1 VPGLKEHLYELFDDN
16 MIDYVQYK
24 RLVST
29 DRSTLETI
37 TKATDEFVESFCE
50 QLKLLLTHSFVA
62 KQQSSFQLEAKS
74 NLQSDRVFQVIE
86 DFSENNSFVLQ
97 DEAQGFHWNN
107 SQATVHHFMVGIRH
121 VTPAKLCCYVRVS
134 SPQHSCCFC
143 ISKVSYRI
151 FVEEIFSSENSL
163 FV

>member
-1 VPGLKEHLYELFDDN
+1 

-24 RLVST
+24 QWVST

-37 TKATDEFVESFCE
+37 TKTTDEFVESFCE
-50 QLKLLLTHSFVA
+50 QLKLLLTHSFIA

-74 NLQSDRVFQVIE
+74 NLQSGVFQVIA
-86 DFSENNSFVLQ
+86 DFSENHSFVLQ

-107 SQATVHHFMVGIRH
+107 SQVTIHPFMIYYMESGMLHQLSYVIILECLHHDTVAF
-121 VTPAKLCCYVRVS
+121 
-134 SPQHSCCFC
+134 FC

-151 FVEEIFSSENSL
+151 LVDEIFSSENSL
-163 FV
+163 FL